1 MIQDHYTMP
10 KIEGVTGNHH
20 NLSHHGQDKGKIDQL
35 RKIESKL
42 IGCLGNLLRQMK
54 SRSELGSSLLDNTSV
69 LFGSNLGNAN
79 AHHAC
84 NLLVLLAGG
93 GFKHGQYVTHDQ
105 SDNIPLSNLFVTML
119 SKVEI
124 ETKSFGQSNGKLSWQ
139 MPVEGASRHK

>member
-1 MIQDHYTMP
+1 M
-10 KIEGVTGNHH
+10 
-20 NLSHHGQDKGKIDQL
+20 
-35 RKIESKL
+35 
-42 IGCLGNLLRQMK
+42 
-54 SRSELGSSLLDNTSV
+54 GSSLLDNTSV